1 MPRSDTAHH
10 RNRAASARPRARGLV
25 DGSRQ
30 PEESRPVNV
39 QASLWRSI
47 AVFRVASLVYA
58 AVLIVVDRADYKH
71 LGWAWAVLAGGG
83 PPGALPRRGFVVPAP
98 GRPLARGGPR

>member
-1 MPRSDTAHH
+1 M
-10 RNRAASARPRARGLV
+10 
-25 DGSRQ
+25 
-30 PEESRPVNV
+30 NV

-71 LGWAWAVLAGGG
+71 LGWAWAVLAGT
-83 PPGALPRRGFVVPAP
+83 A
-98 GRPLARGGPR
+98 

>member
-1 MPRSDTAHH
+1 M
-10 RNRAASARPRARGLV
+10 
-25 DGSRQ
+25 
-30 PEESRPVNV
+30 NV

-71 LGWAWAVLAGGG
+71 LGWAWAVLAGMA
-83 PPGALPRRGFVVPAP
+83 ALATALGYCSSAVDASAAAVTTRSAASSGRVRRAGTA
-98 GRPLARGGPR
+98 